1 MTQTSAQLHLTA
13 CPPLWLTT
21 PAPAPA
27 QHQRHSFQPKH
38 LRARFQATSQASPF
52 PWRPGLSRLTL
63 PQREA
68 KGRGLGEF
76 SRELLRTIFTF
87 PVPLL
92 PAPPSELVPAGSVCV
107 CVCVCV
113 RTHTHTRTR
122 MISHVQLLA
131 KPRNVAR
138 QALLSMGF
146 PKEEYWSGLPF
157 PSPGNLPNPGIQH
170 KSLVSPALAG
180 GSFTTR
186 APPGSPCR

>member
-107 CVCVCV
+107 CV
-113 RTHTHTRTR
+113 RTHTHTHAHDQSCPAFGETKECSPSGSSVHG
-122 MISHVQLLA
+122 ISQGRILEWVA
-131 KPRNVAR
+131 ISFPRESSQPR
-138 QALLSMGF
+138 D
-146 PKEEYWSGLPF
+146 P
-157 PSPGNLPNPGIQH
+157 
-170 KSLVSPALAG
+170 
-180 GSFTTR
+180 T
-186 APPGSPCR
+186 